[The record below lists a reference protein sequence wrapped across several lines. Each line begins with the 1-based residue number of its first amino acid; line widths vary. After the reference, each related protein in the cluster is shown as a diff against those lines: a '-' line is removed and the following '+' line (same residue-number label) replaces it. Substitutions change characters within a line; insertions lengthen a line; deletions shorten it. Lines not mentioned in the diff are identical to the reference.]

1 VRASRDD
8 IRARAEAMR
17 RTFDAGF
24 AEAPAPRR
32 RGDEG
37 YLAIRVGER
46 PYALR
51 VRDLAGLYA
60 ERPIVPVPSAAPALL
75 GVAAFRG
82 VMAPVFDLRVAL
94 GQLAG
99 GVPGWLVV
107 VHAPEP
113 VALAFDLFEAHFTP
127 ERESLEAS
135 ATTPEGVAPGAS
147 ATRVVRGAGEARPII
162 DITALITHLAPRTA
176 AAAPRKAP

>member
-1 VRASRDD
+1 VSASRDD
-8 IRARAEAMR
+8 VRARAEAMR

-37 YLAIRVGER
+37 YLAIRVGDR

-60 ERPIVPVPSAAPALL
+60 DRPIVPVPTDAAALL

-82 VMAPVFDLRVAL
+82 VMAPVYDLRVAL
-94 GQLAG
+94 GQAAG
-99 GVPGWLVV
+99 AVPTWLVV
-107 VHAPEP
+107 VHTPEP
-113 VALAFDLFEAHFTP
+113 VALAFDSFEEHFTP
-127 ERESLEAS
+127 EQDPFDSSDRAD
-135 ATTPEGVAPGAS
+135 GAGGS
-147 ATRVVRGAGEARPII
+147 RIVRGAGAARPII
-162 DITALITHLAPRTA
+162 ETAALIANLAPRIA
-176 AAAPRKAP
+176 AVATRKAP